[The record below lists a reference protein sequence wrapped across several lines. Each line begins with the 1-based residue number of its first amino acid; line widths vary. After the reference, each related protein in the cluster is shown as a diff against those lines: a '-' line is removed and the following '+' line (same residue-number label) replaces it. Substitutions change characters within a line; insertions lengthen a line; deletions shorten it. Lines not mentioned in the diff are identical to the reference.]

1 MMRKCQ
7 LNVRAQET
15 REHELALGQDFMQ
28 VHGLRVEDLLA
39 AEGQKLAG
47 DGGGSM
53 GGALKLFEV
62 GPAFGF
68 GRQRALQQFG
78 GTREHHQHVVEVV
91 GNSSR

>member
-47 DGGGSM
+47 DGGGSF
-53 GGALKLFEV
+53 GSALKLFEV
-62 GPAFGF
+62 GAALGL
-68 GRQRALQQFG
+68 GRQSAFQ
-78 GTREHHQHVVEVV
+78 
-91 GNSSR
+91 